1 MSNKNTVKRKI
12 KIVFEQTM
20 TISTGI
26 FFMIGIGGVI
36 THLSGNSYHLDWYHP
51 LSLILIGFLCAL
63 PTLLLE
69 EAEGGKSSA
78 LRIILHCLSLFTI
91 VSIAGYFF
99 NWYTDISSYISVA
112 VIFFV
117 VYAFVWLSSIWMSKV
132 DENKINK
139 ALEKLHDDE

>member
-1 MSNKNTVKRKI
+1 MSNKNSVKRKM

-36 THLSGNSYHLDWYHP
+36 THLSGKSYSLDWYHP
-51 LSLILIGFLCAL
+51 LSIILISFLCAL

-69 EAEGGKSSA
+69 EAQGGKSSA
-78 LRIILHCLSLFTI
+78 LRIIMHCLSLFAI
-91 VSIAGYFF
+91 VSIAGYIF
-99 NWYTDISSYISVA
+99 NWYTEISGYISVA

-117 VYAFVWLSSIWMSKV
+117 VYAFVWTASIWMNKV

-139 ALEKLHDDE
+139 ALEKFRDEE

>member
-1 MSNKNTVKRKI
+1 MKEKNSVKKKI

-36 THLSGNSYHLDWYHP
+36 THFSGKSYSLDWYHP
-51 LSLILIGFLCAL
+51 LSIILIGFLCAL

-69 EAEGGKSSA
+69 EAEGGKSSS
-78 LRIILHCLSLFTI
+78 LRIFLHCLSLFAI
-91 VSIAGYFF
+91 VSFAGYIF
-99 NWYTDISSYISVA
+99 NWYKDLSSYISVA
-112 VIFFV
+112 VIFFA
-117 VYAFVWLSSIWMSKV
+117 VYAFVWISSLWMSKV